1 MCPLAFLGLDET
13 KSRQV
18 NGLRLGEYSWPLS
31 HRCPDPRYVQSQ
43 AGQRQSREVKKHIG
57 PGVCLGFVVVVLYVW
72 LFFLFLVCLGKRLF
86 FKLFN
91 ILCVCLCWDI
101 CEGSLNSE
109 PREVSCW
116 FGNLMV
122 IISSY
127 PSVGCCTSQ
136 APLPALLV
144 LNVIS
149 SSRRF
154 ALCFAVFKALP

>member
-1 MCPLAFLGLDET
+1 MF
-13 KSRQV
+13 
-18 NGLRLGEYSWPLS
+18 
-31 HRCPDPRYVQSQ
+31 
-43 AGQRQSREVKKHIG
+43 
-57 PGVCLGFVVVVLYVW
+57 GF
-72 LFFLFLVCLGKRLF
+72 FFLFLVCLGKRLF

-109 PREVSCW
+109 PREVICW

-122 IISSY
+122 IISTY

-154 ALCFAVFKALP
+154 ALCFAVFKAPPLSIIFSISLTRIYGKPVMCQPSRVRHRDLNKVRNLPSRSEKFNKKWQLCKQTVIII

>member
-18 NGLRLGEYSWPLS
+18 NGLSLGEYGWPLS
-31 HRCPDPRYVQSQ
+31 HRCPDPRYAQGQ
-43 AGQRQSREVKKHIG
+43 AGQRQSREVKKHIR
-57 PGVCLGFVVVVLYVW
+57 PGICLGFVVVVVYVW
-72 LFFLFLVCLGKRLF
+72 LFFFLFLVYLGKRLF

-91 ILCVCLCWDI
+91 ILCVGLCWHI

-109 PREVSCW
+109 PIEVICW
-116 FGNLMV
+116 LGNLMV

-127 PSVGCCTSQ
+127 SSVGCCTSQ
-136 APLPALLV
+136 VPLPALLV

-149 SSRRF
+149 
-154 ALCFAVFKALP
+154 